1 MFEDLVLSSESQ
13 YLVLEGFDGG
23 FEVVDLHLMVGFHLV
38 QYLESYRI
46 AVDQR
51 HNLVLQLTVLLLIL
65 LQLRLQSLE
74 DQQVSALNTL
84 SLHLL
89 LLYPPLQQLYLLP
102 SLLQLQFLP
111 ADQLGL
117 RLQVI
122 CVVVALLLRQSM
134 LVFCVISL
142 LFFLSF

>member
-1 MFEDLVLSSESQ
+1 
-13 YLVLEGFDGG
+13 
-23 FEVVDLHLMVGFHLV
+23 MVGLHLV
-38 QYLESYRI
+38 QYLESNSI
-46 AVDQR
+46 AVDQW
-51 HNLVLQLTVLLLIL
+51 HDLVLQLTVLLLVL

-89 LLYPPLQQLYLLP
+89 LLYLPLQQLYLLP

-134 LVFCVISL
+134 LVVCVISL

>member
-1 MFEDLVLSSESQ
+1 
-13 YLVLEGFDGG
+13 
-23 FEVVDLHLMVGFHLV
+23 MVGFHLV
-38 QYLESYRI
+38 QYLESNCI

-51 HNLVLQLTVLLLIL
+51 HDFVLQLTVLLLVL
-65 LQLRLQSLE
+65 FQLRLQSLE

-89 LLYPPLQQLYLLP
+89 LFNPPLEQLYLLP
-102 SLLQLQFLP
+102 RLFQLQFLS
-111 ADQLGL
+111 ADKLRL